1 MHVPA
6 AVFARPRSA
15 RLMSEGGYAMAALLV
30 AMSVMAVM
38 MTVALPVWNTA
49 ARREKEAEL
58 VFRGEQYARAIALY
72 QRKFA
77 NTLPPSVEVLLNDR
91 YLRKKYKDP
100 ITGGDFQLLSGA
112 SVQANA
118 GVPGGQVPGP
128 GGAGRGA
135 SGTGRTTGQGTGRS
149 TGFGTSVGTGA
160 GTSVGTGAGTS
171 VGPGTGAGTSVGR
184 TGAAGAAGGF
194 GLGAGVGAGVGGT
207 VPGGLMGVTST
218 SRETSLRL
226 YNGRGV
232 YNEWTFVAVQRT
244 LNAGAGGEGTATPGG
259 RGGRAGEGG
268 GRGAQTPGRSTGP
281 QRGTSPGGFGSPQ
294 RPGPG
299 GFGR

>member
-1 MHVPA
+1 MHVSA
-6 AVFARPRSA
+6 AVDVSPPRSA
-15 RLMSEGGYAMAALLV
+15 RLTADGGYAMAALLV

-135 SGTGRTTGQGTGRS
+135 AGTGRATGQQGTGRS
-149 TGFGTSVGTGA
+149 TGIGTGTSFGTGVGSGVGA
-160 GTSVGTGAGTS
+160 
-171 VGPGTGAGTSVGR
+171 AGTSVGR
-184 TGAAGAAGGF
+184 TGAAGASGGF
-194 GLGAGVGAGVGGT
+194 GLGSGVGAGVGGT
-207 VPGGLMGVTST
+207 VPGGIMGVTST

-244 LNAGAGGEGTATPGG
+244 LNAGAGGEGAATPGG
-259 RGGRAGEGG
+259 RGGRAGEGS
-268 GRGAQTPGRSTGP
+268 GRGAPTPGRSTGP
-281 QRGTSPGGFGSPQ
+281 QRGTGPGGFGAPQ

>member
-1 MHVPA
+1 
-6 AVFARPRSA
+6 
-15 RLMSEGGYAMAALLV
+15 MAALLV
-30 AMSVMAVM
+30 AMSVMAVF
-38 MTVALPVWNTA
+38 MTVALPVWNTQA
-49 ARREKEAEL
+49 KREKEAEL
-58 VFRGEQYARAIALY
+58 VFRGEQYARAVMLY

-77 NTLPPSVEVLLNDR
+77 NALPPSLDVLLNDR

-118 GVPGGQVPGP
+118 GVPGGPVPGP

-160 GTSVGTGAGTS
+160 GTSVGT
-171 VGPGTGAGTSVGR
+171 GTGAGTSVGR